1 MSINQ
6 IVTIAAGYLGLQ
18 VLSKAVRGNLPSLYY
33 KNILALLFI
42 TNLGALNLA
51 VRLVK
56 NEVAKNRLQLDITS
70 LCFAI
75 ACAAALKIKKSHAL
89 NKQSA
94 GACCA

>member
-18 VLSKAVRGNLPSLYY
+18 VLSKAARDNLPSLHY

-42 TNLGALNLA
+42 TYLGALNLA

-56 NEVAKNRLQLDITS
+56 NEEAKNRLQLDITS
-70 LCFAI
+70 LCVAI
-75 ACAAALKIKKSHAL
+75 AFAAALQNKKIARA
-89 NKQSA
+89 Q
-94 GACCA
+94 